1 MNPLSFVAGRE
12 AARWASIRMLVVV
25 ALVGASAVGSGLA
38 FAQTTSLNDT
48 GIVICYGPSTPC
60 EPVQHKKQDAMVGRD
75 AAARTPGSGLTTN
88 TGKGFSFTKISHS
101 GGVLPD
107 SAAQGIGAND
117 WACNRDNV
125 TGLTWEIKTNISTN
139 FRYVQNTYSWW
150 QPDSSKNGG
159 NPGVENAGSC
169 SSVGRCDT
177 IKYIADVNAT
187 GLCGKT
193 NWRMP
198 MPKEVMNVGDYGAVS
213 APFFLGSTFPNAP
226 TNTNRESNPVL
237 MLTALTLPYNS
248 GYTLYFNSENG
259 AMGELTKSINRG
271 SIFAVANP

>member
-1 MNPLSFVAGRE
+1 MNTFSFVAGRGP
-12 AARWASIRMLVVV
+12 ARWVSARMLVVA
-25 ALVGASAVGSGLA
+25 ALVAASTVGSSVTS
-38 FAQTTSLNDT
+38 AQITSLNDS
-48 GIVICYGPSTPC
+48 GIIICYGPSTPC

-88 TGKGFSFTKISHS
+88 TGKGFSYTKISHS
-101 GGVLPD
+101 GGVLSD
-107 SAAQGIGAND
+107 SAAQGVGAND

-159 NPGVENAGSC
+159 NSGVENAGSC
-169 SSVGRCDT
+169 SSAGRCDT
-177 IKYIADVNAT
+177 LKYIADVNTIA
-187 GLCGKT
+187 LCGKT

-198 MPKEVMNVGDYGAVS
+198 MPKELMNVGDYGAVS

-226 TNTNRESNPVL
+226 TNTFRDGSPSY
-237 MLTALTLPYNS
+237 MLTALTLPYAS
-248 GYTLYFNSENG
+248 GESFLVHSEHG
-259 AMGELTKSINRG
+259 AVGSMSKSINRG